1 MTQNRGAIFPRKIK
15 NNLEYEVPNG
25 YDELFK
31 EIWITFLNKKERR
44 EPFKKELSVKKENC
58 VNTAVHEGIKD
69 QGMK

>member
-44 EPFKKELSVKKENC
+44 EPFKKELSVKKEI
-58 VNTAVHEGIKD
+58 VLTLQYIKASRTK
-69 QGMK
+69 G

>member
-31 EIWITFLNKKERR
+31 EIRITFLNKKERR
-44 EPFKKELSVKKENC
+44 EPFKKELSVKKEI
-58 VNTAVHEGIKD
+58 VLTLQYIKASRTK
-69 QGMK
+69 G

>member
-44 EPFKKELSVKKENC
+44 EPFKKELSVKKEI
-58 VNTAVHEGIKD
+58 VLTLQYIKASKTK
-69 QGMK
+69 G